1 MKDIYD
7 NIRSIRIL
15 KNLSQEHLAESL
27 GVSQSSYGKL
37 ERGATKITWDKLVR
51 ISEILNITPWDIV
64 HFGKVKE
71 YQIPSV
77 REPEVTM
84 ESDASHMKSVSLL
97 QERVKYLE
105 QVNELLQKQLAD
117 KDEIISL
124 LRQDS
129 NPTKERRGKK

>member
-37 ERGATKITWDKLVR
+37 ERGATKITWDKLVK
-51 ISEILNITPWDIV
+51 IAAILNTTPWDIV
-64 HFGKVKE
+64 NFGKMRE
-71 YQIPSV
+71 YQLPSQ
-77 REPEVTM
+77 RERETPVVEN
-84 ESDASHMKSVSLL
+84 DASQMKSVAIL

-124 LRQDS
+124 L
-129 NPTKERRGKK
+129 KMGKGSKGGRKK